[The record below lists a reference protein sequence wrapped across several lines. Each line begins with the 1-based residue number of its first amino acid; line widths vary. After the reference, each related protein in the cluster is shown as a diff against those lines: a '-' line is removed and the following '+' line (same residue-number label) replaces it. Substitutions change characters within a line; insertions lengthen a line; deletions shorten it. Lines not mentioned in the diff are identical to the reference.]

1 MYKNNSLSRT
11 QFILLTL
18 LICLSSLSFKSHSE
32 AEPKLIFSEYYYLNI
47 DENADFRLPQTNR
60 DSWTKRSFSGL
71 PLEDKNFWVQVDYQF
86 EETPQHPQGILVS
99 LLGSYDAYWDG
110 TFIGSNGQVG
120 IDKISERPG
129 KIDRVMLL
137 PKDQLAPGTHTLS
150 LRISSHYTSPDLTMS
165 SFWAMITDYDE
176 MVLIIFTRAAL
187 PMVMSSALL
196 LIALYCLI
204 LYFSA
209 YKLPSYLI
217 FSALCFSILLL
228 IFAESW
234 RGLWGYNYDWQLPR
248 LQIIL
253 ALSCS
258 VSILLTL
265 FSAFF
270 FNLKG
275 LHRNLWLSISV
286 IGQLTI
292 VLLDDGWDDR
302 SLYVFLV
309 GLAVSVGICIQSLFN
324 KQRNAGLMLL
334 GLVLFTAPIAI
345 NTYAYMDQYF
355 FLSFTA
361 LIALMLYT
369 LTQTMRLKQHELIQS
384 QLNASRLELELVKR
398 NLQPHFILNT
408 LTAVE
413 EWIEDSPSTA
423 VKFIQALADEFRYMA
438 QMSAKSLISIS
449 DEVALC
455 RSHLKVMGYRANI
468 DFNIASE
475 IASSN
480 QMLPP
485 GVILTLFENAISHNS
500 YREGKITFTLNQT
513 LKADRAT
520 LEFTAPAN
528 NHRAG
533 KSLNTG
539 TGSKYIE
546 ARLTESFAQQWKIQS
561 DINEHEWQVTIN
573 LPLIKHE
580 DEVMTQ

>member
-1 MYKNNSLSRT
+1 MSRSKL
-11 QFILLTL
+11 ILLTL
-18 LICLSSLSFKSHSE
+18 LICLNGLSFQSHSE
-32 AEPKLIFSEYYYLNI
+32 SEAKLIFSEYYYLNT
-47 DENADFRLPQTNR
+47 DEHADFRLPQTDR
-60 DSWTKRSFSGL
+60 DDWKRLPFSGM
-71 PLEDKNFWVQVDYQF
+71 PLEDKSLWIQVDYQF
-86 EETPQHPQGILVS
+86 EETPAKPQGILVS

-110 TFIGSNGQVG
+110 TYIGSNGQVG
-120 IDKISERPG
+120 SDKNSERPG

-137 PKDQLAPGTHTLS
+137 QQEQLTPGTHTLS
-150 LRISSHYTSPDLTMS
+150 LRISSHYTAPDLAVG
-165 SFWAMITDYDE
+165 SFWAMITGYED
-176 MVLIIFTRAAL
+176 MLLIIYKRAAL
-187 PMVMSSALL
+187 PMIMSSALL

-217 FSALCFSILLL
+217 FSVLCFSILSL

-234 RGLWGYNYDWQLPR
+234 RGLWGYSYDWQLPR

-265 FSAFF
+265 FSVYF
-270 FNLKG
+270 FNLN
-275 LHRNLWLSISV
+275 RMNRSLWLSASV
-286 IGQLTI
+286 IAQLII
-292 VLLDDGWDDR
+292 VLLYSGWDDR

-309 GLAVSVGICIQSLFN
+309 GLVLSVGICIQSLFAN
-324 KQRNAGLMLL
+324 QKNAGLMLL

-369 LTQTMRLKQHELIQS
+369 LTQTIRLKQHELIQS

-449 DEVALC
+449 DEIALC

-468 DFNIASE
+468 DFELASKH
-475 IASSN
+475 ASSN

-485 GVILTLFENAISHNS
+485 GVILTLIENAISHNS

-513 LKADRAT
+513 LNVDRVS
-520 LEFTAPAN
+520 LEFTAPLN
-528 NHRAG
+528 NRSSG

-561 DINEHEWQVTIN
+561 QINEQEWQVTIN
-573 LPLIKHE
+573 LPFIQHQ
-580 DEVMTQ
+580 DEVLTQ